1 MKRSTI
7 VGAAGGLVAGA
18 GVSLL
23 ALSSMSW
30 ADHSPHAIA
39 PMVGQQTAIQAMGQ
53 ARWGTLPDLADLV
66 EAASPSVVQ
75 IVARTPSQGGP
86 AQGFANP
93 FEGSPLEEFFNRN
106 FPNPG
111 EVAPGERPDRVGS
124 GSGFFIDSAGHIVTN
139 NHVVE
144 NARSVTI
151 VLDNG
156 REIDAEVVGT
166 DPKTDLA
173 VLKVATRD
181 MPKAL
186 KWGDSDA
193 ARPGDSIFA
202 VGSPFGLGNTVT
214 AGIVSARGRAIGGQY
229 DDFIQV
235 DAPINRGNSGGPLFD
250 AKGEVIGV
258 NSAIFSPSGGNVGI
272 GFSIPADL
280 ARSIVDQIIKTGKVE
295 RGWLGVAIQA
305 VDSDIA
311 ASLGLGDAR
320 GALVQDVTADS
331 PADKAGLEVGDL
343 ILTFGSTRVAD
354 LTDLTRAVAETPV
367 GDTRDV
373 KIVRNGKERT
383 LKATIAKLE
392 DAEAPEQQLASAGGP
407 SNVRAD
413 AKIEAL
419 GLELANQSGVVIA
432 NVRVNSPAAIAGLRA
447 GDRVLMVNQTETSS
461 ATAVKSAVDSARSDR
476 REAVLFQVER
486 NGRKAFVGVP
496 FGD

>member
-7 VGAAGGLVAGA
+7 VGAAGGLIAGA
-18 GVSLL
+18 GVSVL
-23 ALSSMSW
+23 ALSSLSW
-30 ADHSPHAIA
+30 ADHSPQIIA
-39 PMVGQQTAIQAMGQ
+39 PAVSQQAAIQAVGQ
-53 ARWGTLPDLADLV
+53 ARWGTLPNLADLV

-75 IVARTPSQGGP
+75 IVARTPTQGGP
-86 AQGFANP
+86 TQFANP

-111 EVAPGERPDRVGS
+111 AAPGEQRDRVGS
-124 GSGFFIDSAGHIVTN
+124 GSGFFIDTAGHIVTN

-151 VLDNG
+151 VLESG
-156 REIDAEVVGT
+156 REIDATVVGT

-173 VLKVATRD
+173 VLKVNARD
-181 MPKAL
+181 LPSPL

-250 AKGEVIGV
+250 ANGEVIGV

-272 GFSIPADL
+272 GFSIPSDL

-295 RGWLGVAIQA
+295 RGWLGVAIQG

-311 ASLGLGDAR
+311 AGLGLGSAR

-343 ILTFGSTRVAD
+343 ILSFGSKRISD

-367 GDTRDV
+367 GQTRDV

-383 LKATIAKLE
+383 LKATIARLE
-392 DAEAPEQQLASAGGP
+392 ENEPAQTQLASASG
-407 SNVRAD
+407 SASVKTD
-413 AKIEAL
+413 TKIEAL
-419 GLELANQSGVVIA
+419 GLDLANQSGVVVA
-432 NVRVNSPAAIAGLRA
+432 NVRVNSPADIAGLRA
-447 GDRVLMVNQTETSS
+447 GDRVLRVNQTEITS
-461 ATAVKSAVDSARSDR
+461 ANGVKSAVDAARKEK
-476 REAVLFQVER
+476 REAVLFQIER
-486 NGRKAFVGVP
+486 EGRKAFVGVP

>member
-7 VGAAGGLVAGA
+7 VGVAGGIVAGA
-18 GVSLL
+18 GASVL
-23 ALSSMSW
+23 ALSSLSW
-30 ADHSPHAIA
+30 ADHSPAVIA
-39 PMVGQQTAIQAMGQ
+39 PAVSQQAAVQAVGQ
-53 ARWGTLPDLADLV
+53 ARWGTLPNLADLV
-66 EAASPSVVQ
+66 EQASPSVVQ
-75 IVARTPSQGGP
+75 IVARTPTQGGP
-86 AQGFANP
+86 TQFANP

-111 EVAPGERPDRVGS
+111 AAPGEQRDRVGS
-124 GSGFFIDSAGHIVTN
+124 GSGFFIDTAGHIVTN

-144 NARSVTI
+144 NARAVTI
-151 VLDNG
+151 VLENG

-173 VLKVATRD
+173 VLKVNAREL
-181 MPKAL
+181 PKPL

-280 ARSIVDQIIKTGKVE
+280 AQSIVDQIIKTGTVE
-295 RGWLGVAIQA
+295 RGWLGVSIQA
-305 VDSDIA
+305 VDGDIA
-311 ASLGLGDAR
+311 ASLGLGSAR
-320 GALVQDVTADS
+320 GALVQDVTAES
-331 PADKAGLEVGDL
+331 PADKAGLEIGDL
-343 ILTFGSTRVAD
+343 ILTFGGERISD
-354 LTDLTRAVAETPV
+354 LTDLTRAVADTPV
-367 GDTRDV
+367 GDARD
-373 KIVRNGKERT
+373 IRILRNGKERT

-392 DAEAPEQQLASAGGP
+392 DGEPAERQLASARG
-407 SNVRAD
+407 SANVTAD
-413 AKIEAL
+413 VKIEAL
-419 GLELANQSGVVIA
+419 GLDLANQSGVVVA
-432 NVRVNSPAAIAGLRA
+432 NVRTNSPSDVAGLRP
-447 GDRVLMVNQTETSS
+447 GDRVLMVNQTEITSTAS
-461 ATAVKSAVDSARSDR
+461 VRTAVDAARKDK
-476 REAVLFQVER
+476 REAVLFQIER

>member
-7 VGAAGGLVAGA
+7 VGVGGGLVAGA
-18 GVSLL
+18 GATVL
-23 ALSSMSW
+23 ALSSTSW
-30 ADHSPHAIA
+30 ADNGQQAIA
-39 PMVGQQTAIQAMGQ
+39 PVVTQQAAVQAVSQ
-53 ARWGTLPDLADLV
+53 ARWGTLPNLADLV

-75 IVARTPSQGGP
+75 IVARTPNQAGA
-86 AQGFANP
+86 AQFANP

-111 EVAPGERPDRVGS
+111 AAPGELPDRVGS
-124 GSGFFIDSAGHIVTN
+124 GSGFFIDAEGHIVTN

-151 VLDNG
+151 VLENG
-156 REIDAEVVGT
+156 REIEADVVGT

-173 VLKVATRD
+173 VLKVNARNL
-181 MPKAL
+181 PKAL
-186 KWGDSDA
+186 SWGDSDA

-214 AGIVSARGRAIGGQY
+214 AGIVSARGRTIGGQY

-280 ARSIVDQIIKTGKVE
+280 AQSIVDQIIRTGTVE
-295 RGWLGVAIQA
+295 RGWLGVAIQG
-305 VDSDIA
+305 VDADIA
-311 ASLGLGDAR
+311 ASLGIGNAR

-343 ILTFGSTRVAD
+343 ILTFGGERISD
-354 LTDLTRAVAETPV
+354 LTDLTRAVADTPV
-367 GDTRDV
+367 GQSRDV
-373 KIVRNGKERT
+373 RILRGGKERT

-392 DAEAPEQQLASAGGP
+392 DAEEPQQQLASARG
-407 SNVRAD
+407 SSSLDSDV
-413 AKIEAL
+413 KIETL

-432 NVRVNSPAAIAGLRA
+432 DVGINSPAGVAGLRQ
-447 GDRVLMVNQTETSS
+447 GDRVLMVNQAEVSN
-461 ATAVKSAVDSARSDR
+461 AAAVKAAVDQAKRDKR
-476 REAVLFQVER
+476 QAVLFQIER